1 MHSRINIKRARFLE
15 TGAAA
20 IGAAAASYSVAS
32 AQTGVAQTS
41 GAGKPS
47 IVFCHGL
54 WADGS
59 CFTKV
64 MGPLQAQGYDCIA
77 AQYPLNT
84 PEDDVTFAKWAMDV
98 VESPIVLVGH
108 SYGGSVITAAGTDPR
123 VKALVY
129 INALAPD
136 TAAGETSQSIQEK
149 FPATA
154 VLQHIKVVNGRIWLT
169 KEGLQ
174 YFCGDLPAAE
184 QQLVWA
190 TQGAPAA
197 NIFAHDAPGVAWR
210 TKPSWYI
217 VGTNDHTVNPD
228 LERFLAKRM
237 NAKTTEL
244 DSSHVPMLSQ
254 PDRVVEV
261 ILSAAQSV

>member
-1 MHSRINIKRARFLE
+1 
-15 TGAAA
+15 
-20 IGAAAASYSVAS
+20 
-32 AQTGVAQTS
+32 
-41 GAGKPS
+41 
-47 IVFCHGL
+47 
-54 WADGS
+54 
-59 CFTKV
+59 
-64 MGPLQAQGYDCIA
+64 
-77 AQYPLNT
+77 
-84 PEDDVTFAKWAMDV
+84 
-98 VESPIVLVGH
+98 VL
-108 SYGGSVITAAGTDPR
+108 
-123 VKALVY
+123 K
-129 INALAPD
+129 
-136 TAAGETSQSIQEK
+136 
-149 FPATA
+149 
-154 VLQHIKVVNGRIWLT
+154 HIKVVDGRIWLT

-197 NIFAHDAPGVAWR
+197 NIFAHNAPGVAWK

-217 VGTNDHTVNPD
+217 VGKKDHTVNPD

>member
-1 MHSRINIKRARFLE
+1 MRSKTSIKRGRFLE
-15 TGAAA
+15 TSAAA
-20 IGAAAASYSVAS
+20 IGAAAASYSVVS
-32 AQTGVAQTS
+32 AQTEVAATG

-64 MGPLQAQGYDCIA
+64 IGPLQAQGYDCIA

-84 PEDDVTFAKWAMDV
+84 PENDVTFAKWAMDV
-98 VESPIVLVGH
+98 VEAPIVLVGH
-108 SYGGSVITAAGTDPR
+108 SYGGTVITAAGTDPR

-136 TAAGETSQSIQEK
+136 TTAGETSQSIQQK

-154 VLQHIKVVNGRIWLT
+154 VLSHIKVIDGRIWLT
-169 KEGLQ
+169 KEGLP
-174 YFCGDLPAAE
+174 YFCGDLSATD
-184 QQLVWA
+184 QLLVWA
-190 TQGAPAA
+190 TQGAPDA
-197 NIFAHDAPGVAWR
+197 NIFAHDAPGVAWK

-261 ILSAAQSV
+261 ILNAAQSV